1 MRIRMKIGH
10 LPAIAVALIA
20 ACLLGCHDNS
30 VNTTQRAEPT
40 FHPTPV
46 ADKRI
51 VFDQQLA
58 DIATVT
64 GVRQAMVSGDMLK
77 IQVDITNLK
86 TNPTSFNYKFEW
98 YDPQGMII
106 ETPLSTWQSQTI
118 EGRETVSLTGVAP
131 TPTAKDFILKLQRS
145 KTRLP

>member
-1 MRIRMKIGH
+1 MNK
-10 LPAIAVALIA
+10 LPAMLIA
-20 ACLLGCHDNS
+20 ATIMVAGFPGCHDNS
-30 VNTTQRAEPT
+30 VNTTQRTEPT

-51 VFDQQLA
+51 IFDQQLA

-64 GVRQAMVSGDMLK
+64 GVRQATVSGDMLK

-98 YDPQGMII
+98 YDPAGMII
-106 ETPLSTWQSQTI
+106 ESPLSTWQSQTI
-118 EGRETVSLTGVAP
+118 EGRETVALTGVAP

>member
-1 MRIRMKIGH
+1 MKRFLEMPI
-10 LPAIAVALIA
+10 VATILVA
-20 ACLLGCHDNS
+20 TLLGCHDNS
-30 VNTTQRAEPT
+30 VNTTERAEPT

-51 VFDQQLA
+51 IFDQQLA

-64 GVRQAMVSGDMLK
+64 GVRQATVSGDMLK

-86 TNPTSFNYKFEW
+86 TNPTSFNYIFEW
-98 YDPQGMII
+98 YDPEGMII
-106 ETPLSTWQSQTI
+106 NTPMSTWQSQTI
-118 EGRETVSLTGVAP
+118 EGHETVAITGIAP
-131 TPTAKDFILKLQRS
+131 TPTAKDFKLKLQRS